1 MLKAFNS
8 ELGHEK
14 LWKDRKPSDVM
25 PTIPHLKE
33 PEKHSK
39 FWSGGDSTRNSA
51 KLQATIFGSIL
62 AYISRRT
69 PAFRI
74 NRSLRRFT

>member
-14 LWKDRKPSDVM
+14 LGKDRRPSDVM
-25 PTIPHLKE
+25 PTIPHLEE

-39 FWSGGDSTRNSA
+39 F
-51 KLQATIFGSIL
+51 
-62 AYISRRT
+62 
-69 PAFRI
+69 
-74 NRSLRRFT
+74 